1 MSTYV
6 LVGERVHGPRPLPDS
21 SASRGRRTRALG
33 LRLGSPA
40 AAPRPADGGMLALRP
55 LPVPVETTEE
65 GADYP
70 PIVDSP
76 PGLPGRKNLLPLSS
90 TAELFREF
98 QHFGLRTLKSS
109 HRAGARPTKPT
120 ITLPQG
126 CTIIAQDRIVV
137 DRQLAQ

>member
-6 LVGERVHGPRPLPDS
+6 LVGEIGSTVHGRYQT
-21 SASRGRRTRALG
+21 ARRREVGARGRSG
-33 LRLGSPA
+33 CGS
-40 AAPRPADGGMLALRP
+40 APRPADGVMLALRP

>member
-1 MSTYV
+1 
-6 LVGERVHGPRPLPDS
+6 
-21 SASRGRRTRALG
+21 
-33 LRLGSPA
+33 
-40 AAPRPADGGMLALRP
+40 MLALRP

-76 PGLPGRKNLLPLSS
+76 PGLPGRKNLLPRSS

-98 QHFGLRTLKSS
+98 QHFGLRSLKGGG
-109 HRAGARPTKPT
+109 HKAGYRHPPGTPT
-120 ITLPQG
+120 ITLPRG
-126 CTIIAQDRIVV
+126 CTIIAQDRLVV

>member
-1 MSTYV
+1 MGPGAHV
-6 LVGERVHGPRPLPDS
+6 LAQQPDVTTEGTLPRQRRFGRSKAPSCLGPASALARPS
-21 SASRGRRTRALG
+21 
-33 LRLGSPA
+33 
-40 AAPRPADGGMLALRP
+40 MLALRP